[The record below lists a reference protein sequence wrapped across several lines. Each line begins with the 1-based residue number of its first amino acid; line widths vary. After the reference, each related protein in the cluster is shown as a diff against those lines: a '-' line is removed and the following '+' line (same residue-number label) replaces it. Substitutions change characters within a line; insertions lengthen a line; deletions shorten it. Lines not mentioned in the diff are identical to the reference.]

1 MTRYTEILN
10 KLSIEEK
17 IKIVEEGTLDVVP
30 SDALIRTVASEL
42 FDCDIDKTNIMQF
55 QYIIVMVAPM
65 LTYELKKR
73 L

>member
-30 SDALIRTVASEL
+30 TDALIRTVASEL
-42 FDCDIDKTNIMQF
+42 FDCDTDKTNIMQF